1 VSLPKVFVTRPLPA
15 PVLARLA
22 ARCEMTV
29 HPEDEPMQPAQLAD
43 ACRLVEGLM
52 VSGGRVSE
60 EVLAHASRL
69 RAVATVGV
77 GYDNID
83 VAACTR
89 RRILVTNT
97 PGVVT
102 ESTADLAF
110 ALLLAVARRV
120 VENDRYIREGHW
132 TRWQWGMQWG
142 GDVHGK
148 TLGLYGFGRIG
159 QAMARRAG
167 GFSMRILY
175 TAIDRPTPEL
185 ERELGAEFVSPEELL
200 READFLSLH
209 IPLTPETHHRI
220 GARELAVMKS
230 SAFLVNTSRGKVV
243 DEAALVEALR
253 TRQIAGAALDVFEN
267 EPRLHP
273 GFVTLPNVVLS
284 PHLGTATAETRM
296 AMAMLATDNL
306 LAALDGQ
313 RPPNLVNPEVL
324 S

>member
-1 VSLPKVFVTRPLPA
+1 
-15 PVLARLA
+15 
-22 ARCEMTV
+22 
-29 HPEDEPMQPAQLAD
+29 
-43 ACRLVEGLM
+43 
-52 VSGGRVSE
+52 
-60 EVLAHASRL
+60 
-69 RAVATVGV
+69 
-77 GYDNID
+77 
-83 VAACTR
+83 
-89 RRILVTNT
+89 
-97 PGVVT
+97 
-102 ESTADLAF
+102 
-110 ALLLAVARRV
+110 
-120 VENDRYIREGHW
+120 
-132 TRWQWGMQWG
+132 
-142 GDVHGK
+142 
-148 TLGLYGFGRIG
+148 
-159 QAMARRAG
+159 
-167 GFSMRILY
+167 
-175 TAIDRPTPEL
+175 
-185 ERELGAEFVSPEELL
+185 
-200 READFLSLH
+200 
-209 IPLTPETHHRI
+209 I